1 MGVKFR
7 HVLKLTDSV
16 WNRLYGKHPFTQGIG
31 LAPTLLRPKSRGSVT
46 LGGPSI
52 HDPPVIDANFLDH
65 PDDLRTLVE
74 GLKFMKTLE
83 ETEEFKKYDIRLIQD
98 HMLRGDHLMPDSDE
112 YYERFAR
119 GYLTTGYHP
128 VGTCAMGSV
137 VDHRLNVLGI
147 GRLRVADASIMP
159 RLVGGNTNAACVMIG
174 EKAASMILE
183 DSERWR
189 IMKSV
194 LPYDNEGEER
204 VQPITNTG

>member
-1 MGVKFR
+1 
-7 HVLKLTDSV
+7 
-16 WNRLYGKHPFTQGIG
+16 
-31 LAPTLLRPKSRGSVT
+31 
-46 LGGPSI
+46 
-52 HDPPVIDANFLDH
+52 
-65 PDDLRTLVE
+65 
-74 GLKFMKTLE
+74 
-83 ETEEFKKYDIRLIQD
+83 
-98 HMLRGDHLMPDSDE
+98 
-112 YYERFAR
+112 
-119 GYLTTGYHP
+119 
-128 VGTCAMGSV
+128 MGSV

>member
-7 HVLKLTDSV
+7 HVLKLTDNV

-74 GLKFMKTLE
+74 GLKFIKTLE

-98 HMLRGDHLMPDSDE
+98 HMLRGDHLMPDSVWV
-112 YYERFAR
+112 F
-119 GYLTTGYHP
+119 
-128 VGTCAMGSV
+128 
-137 VDHRLNVLGI
+137 
-147 GRLRVADASIMP
+147 
-159 RLVGGNTNAACVMIG
+159 
-174 EKAASMILE
+174 
-183 DSERWR
+183 
-189 IMKSV
+189 
-194 LPYDNEGEER
+194 
-204 VQPITNTG
+204 

>member
-1 MGVKFR
+1 
-7 HVLKLTDSV
+7 
-16 WNRLYGKHPFTQGIG
+16 
-31 LAPTLLRPKSRGSVT
+31 
-46 LGGPSI
+46 
-52 HDPPVIDANFLDH
+52 
-65 PDDLRTLVE
+65 
-74 GLKFMKTLE
+74 
-83 ETEEFKKYDIRLIQD
+83 
-98 HMLRGDHLMPDSDE
+98 
-112 YYERFAR
+112 
-119 GYLTTGYHP
+119 
-128 VGTCAMGSV
+128 MGSV

-204 VQPITNTG
+204 VQPITNSG